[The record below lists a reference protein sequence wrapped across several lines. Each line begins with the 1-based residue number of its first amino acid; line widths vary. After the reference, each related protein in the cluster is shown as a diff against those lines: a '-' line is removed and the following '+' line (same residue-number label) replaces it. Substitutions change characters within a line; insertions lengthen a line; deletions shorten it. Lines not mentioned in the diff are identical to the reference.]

1 MSSNQNLLTKW
12 AGSSSAQE
20 YRLFISSGTLRL
32 ELMDRSGQTR
42 VWVRTSGNLSSLA
55 GGWHHLAVTYDGRGG
70 ATAADGMTIYVDGVA
85 VPVVRV
91 NNAAYVAMNNTAALL
106 QIGREAPA
114 SRHYAG
120 GLDEIR
126 LWNMARTPAEI
137 QASMS
142 SELVGTEAGLRAY
155 WRLNDGTT
163 AITDSS
169 PSGNLGTLRNGPVWT
184 SGGPMSPPVVD
195 VTPPQISNVVAGEI
209 TDTAATITFT
219 TDEPATGSVSYT
231 TSGICPCGEVS
242 GPAGRTTHSIRLSGL
257 SPDTLYTFAAKAV
270 DPAGNAT
277 TAQTLT
283 FTTSAPLPDTTA
295 PAVSI
300 TSPAAGTVAGTVTL
314 AATATDASGVAGVQF
329 KVDGVNLGAEDLS
342 SPYSIAWDTTTV
354 ANGTHTLT
362 VEARD
367 AVGNVGISSVVVTV
381 SNGTV
386 SSDPYYL
393 SFDGVDDYVDV
404 ADSDSLSFGNGAT
417 DAPLTFELWFRPNSM
432 SSRQNL
438 LTKWGNSSSAQEYR
452 LFIVSG
458 TIRLDLMD
466 RNGQAMV
473 WVNTTGNLASLAGG
487 WHHLAV
493 TYDGR
498 GGATAANGVT
508 IYVDGVAVPV
518 NRVNNAAYVAM
529 NNTAALLQI
538 GREAPA
544 SRHYNGGL
552 DEIRLWNVAR
562 TPAEIQANM
571 NSELVGTEAGL
582 RTYWKLNDGGGA
594 VIEDSSS
601 AANVGTLRNGPIW
614 SYGGGFA
621 P

>member
-1 MSSNQNLLTKW
+1 M
-12 AGSSSAQE
+12 
-20 YRLFISSGTLRL
+20 
-32 ELMDRSGQTR
+32 
-42 VWVRTSGNLSSLA
+42 
-55 GGWHHLAVTYDGRGG
+55 TYDGRGG
-70 ATAADGMTIYVDGVA
+70 ATAANGMTIYVDGVA
-85 VPVVRV
+85 VPVNRV

-126 LWNMARTPAEI
+126 LWNVARTPAEI
-137 QASMS
+137 QASMT
-142 SELVGTEAGLRAY
+142 SELLGTEAGLRAY

-169 PSGNLGTLRNGPVWT
+169 PSGNVGTLRNGAVWT
-184 SGGPMSPPVVD
+184 SGGPMTPPVVD
-195 VTPPQISNVVAGEI
+195 VTPPQISNIAAGNI
-209 TDTAATITFT
+209 SDTGVTITFT

-231 TSGICPCGEVS
+231 TNGICPCGEVS
-242 GPAGRTTHSIRLSGL
+242 GPGGRTTHSIRLSGL
-257 SPDTLYTFAAKAV
+257 SSDTLYEFAAKAV
-270 DPAGNAT
+270 DAAGNPTIAPT
-277 TAQTLT
+277 QTFRTLV
-283 FTTSAPLPDTTA
+283 PLPDTTP

-300 TSPAAGTVAGTVTL
+300 TSPATGSVAGTITL

-354 ANGTHTLT
+354 ANGTHTIT
-362 VEARD
+362 AEARD
-367 AVGNVGISSVVVTV
+367 AVGFVGTSSLVVTV
-381 SNGTV
+381 SNGMTG
-386 SSDPYYL
+386 SDPYYL
-393 SFDGVDDYVDV
+393 NFDGVDDYVDV
-404 ADSDSLSFGNGAT
+404 ADSDSLSFGNGAADT
-417 DAPLTFELWFRPNSM
+417 PLTFELWFRPSSM
-432 SSRQNL
+432 SSGQNL
-438 LTKWGNSSSAQEYR
+438 LTKWGSSGSTREYR
-452 LFIVSG
+452 LFVSSG
-458 TIRLDLMD
+458 TIRLELMD
-466 RNGQAMV
+466 RDGQTRV
-473 WVNTTGNLASLAGG
+473 WANTTGTLASLAGG

-544 SRHYNGGL
+544 SRHYAGGL

-562 TPAEIQANM
+562 TPAEIQASM
-571 NSELVGTEAGL
+571 TSELLGTEAGL
-582 RTYWKLNDGGGA
+582 RAYWRLNEGGA
-594 VIEDSSS
+594 GVITDSSPS
-601 AANVGTLRNGPIW
+601 GNVGTLRNGPAW
-614 SYGGGFA
+614 TYGGGFT